1 LLEQLLSKNPKTEQ
15 DVDDIDTLT
24 LFIRKWDEDHSTFKE
39 ANPVQLLLGLM
50 DARRLKAK
58 DMVPILGIGKSVV
71 SEILNFKKALSK
83 EVIRKLAAY
92 FSLPQEA
99 FNRSYQLVGVKQEA
113 QAKKSEVETTV
124 LKAKKKRT
132 RNKTGLI
139 FSFGCL

>member
-124 LKAKKKRT
+124 LKAKKKT
-132 RNKTGLI
+132 HSK
-139 FSFGCL
+139 